1 MIGHDVEAARAEL
14 QAESESLMEWVPCVI
29 ERIDHDTPTYDPE
42 NGYRTDT
49 WVEVWS
55 GGCKFRTS
63 QNARTVDLAGQE
75 VTVKPINVGIPWDAP
90 QPRVGDRLT
99 TDAGAFFVTDVDH
112 HSSPIMRR
120 FSCAEHQG

>member
-1 MIGHDVEAARAEL
+1 MIGHEIAASLPELRAE
-14 QAESESLMEWVPCVI
+14 AESLMVVPCVI

-49 WVEVWS
+49 WVEVWA

-63 QNARTVDLAGQE
+63 QNARTVDLGGQE

-99 TDAGAFFVTDVDH
+99 TDHGVFFVTDVDH
-112 HSSPIMRR
+112 HSQGIMRR